1 MTIVDRPSAAG
12 SGGSGSWDPA
22 PKAAVVGTG
31 SPGSRILGTLA
42 LVGSVAVAVLGLLL
56 TEPDK
61 VINPET
67 EEVLGQWD
75 AVRLLY
81 VHVPSAIACYAAF
94 TMTAVASGMY
104 LWKRSRAWDILAY
117 TSAEIGV
124 MFTALMLI
132 TGSIWGVPVWN
143 TWWRWGDARL
153 MTSLLMLLLYIG
165 YLAFRSVAKQSESQA
180 RQAAVIGLL
189 SALIIPIVNRSVEW
203 WPNRTIHQ
211 KSTFLA
217 GKFDGLTFFTAILA
231 VVVFIAIFAWL
242 AMHRFR
248 LGWMEHQADERRL
261 DQTIADR
268 RTEAG
273 AAAAEFARSVAP
285 TTESTEGTD

>member
-1 MTIVDRPSAAG
+1 MTIVDRPSANRFNN
-12 SGGSGSWDPA
+12 PA
-22 PKAAVVGTG
+22 PKRTVVGTG
-31 SPGSRILGTLA
+31 SRGSRILGALA
-42 LVGSVAVAVLGLLL
+42 LAGSVAVAVLGLLL

-61 VINPET
+61 VINPDT
-67 EEVLGQWD
+67 GDVLGQWD

-94 TMTAVASGMY
+94 SMTAVASAMY

-124 MFTALMLI
+124 MFTALMLV
-132 TGSIWGVPVWN
+132 TGSIWGKPVWN

-153 MTSLLMLLLYIG
+153 MTSLLMLLMYVG

-217 GKFDGLTFFTAILA
+217 GKFDGLTFFTALLS
-231 VVVFIAIFAWL
+231 VLVFLAIFAWL

-248 LGWMEHQADERRL
+248 LGWMDHQSSERRL
-261 DQTIADR
+261 ENTIADR
-268 RTEAG
+268 RAE
-273 AAAAEFARSVAP
+273 AAEAAENFARSVAP
-285 TTESTEGTD
+285 AASPTSGEQE